1 MNQSESQKIVEKAY
15 KDHARGII
23 DWALRKLESKEEA
36 EDFCQEVMSRFYKML
51 IAKEA
56 KGETIRN
63 MDDYLWKIVFSLINH
78 YIKDT
83 IIKDRLVE
91 DIENDLYVE
100 EQISSVKDQANSSD
114 TDILL
119 EKLWTSISQL
129 EYNHRET
136 TIMFYLGK
144 KSLQEISKKLD
155 ITESYV
161 KKLLYE
167 SRNQIRENDTNQLYD
182 TERVYHPNNLMM
194 SFSGEEHINPD
205 FVKITDS
212 LTKQNICLTCYER
225 ACSIEELAHLLGFP
239 CAYIEFD
246 IKWLMKRGFIK
257 RQKNKYLTNFF
268 IFDGTFNTRL
278 INIYLQ
284 HKHYCIDKIVDKLSA
299 LQDRVRA
306 IKFTGCEKPIN
317 ELLWLLI
324 YAFSDMASTQIY
336 YEEFGDRFE
345 LLHNVC

>member
-1 MNQSESQKIVEKAY
+1 MKQSESQKIVEKAY

-36 EDFCQEVMSRFYKML
+36 EDFCQEVMSRFFKML
-51 IAKEA
+51 ITKEA
-56 KGETIRN
+56 KGETIRH
-63 MDDYLWKIVFSLINH
+63 MDDYLWKIVFSLIND

-91 DIENDLYVE
+91 DIENDLNVE
-100 EQISSVKDQANSSD
+100 EQISSEKDQVNRSD

-129 EYNHRET
+129 DYNHRET

-194 SFSGEEHINPD
+194 SLFWRR
-205 FVKITDS
+205 T
-212 LTKQNICLTCYER
+212 Y
-225 ACSIEELAHLLGFP
+225 
-239 CAYIEFD
+239 
-246 IKWLMKRGFIK
+246 
-257 RQKNKYLTNFF
+257 
-268 IFDGTFNTRL
+268 
-278 INIYLQ
+278 
-284 HKHYCIDKIVDKLSA
+284 
-299 LQDRVRA
+299 
-306 IKFTGCEKPIN
+306 KP
-317 ELLWLLI
+317 
-324 YAFSDMASTQIY
+324 
-336 YEEFGDRFE
+336 
-345 LLHNVC
+345 